1 MFIVD
6 LLVFAQDQVSF
17 QGNGGH
23 GESTTIEGTGTQ
35 EHPGSHFSFDQ
46 VHESSKKK
54 ATNSNQIK
62 HSTYDN
68 QAVEPDFQIFLLENV
83 DHSNVAENTNESKDK
98 AQHHQGYLKHIERI
112 GF

>member
-1 MFIVD
+1 MFY

-35 EHPGSHFSFDQ
+35 EHPGSHFNFDQ

-54 ATNSNQIK
+54 ATNSNQVK

-68 QAVEPDFQIFLLENV
+68 QAVEPDFQIFLLEYVN
-83 DHSNVAENTNESKDK
+83 HGNVAKNTYESKDK
-98 AQHHQGYLKHIERI
+98 AQYHQGYLKHIERI